1 MNKLVIKGSVGID
14 GCNNVNDII
23 SVQKAINT
31 LSKKYFQIQPL
42 KVDGSLGR
50 KPEKSKTVIQINNV
64 QKHIVNMI
72 RTDGRIDPNGTS
84 NKKINLALNRI
95 VSIESQYVPILTNA
109 SFPLEQVPTES
120 YTVAPRSFGSN
131 RGARKHA
138 GCDLYAKE
146 GSRVF
151 AMADGEIMKFYEFYG
166 GTYALEVKHGKA
178 VVRYGEISGRL
189 ADGVSIGAKI
199 QQGQHIA
206 YVGKVVLKSG
216 WTGEMLH
223 LEIYDGSATGILRA
237 PLSESPYH
245 RRKDLINPTD
255 ILNMAQ
261 KRLPS

>member
-1 MNKLVIKGSVGID
+1 CS
-14 GCNNVNDII
+14 
-23 SVQKAINT
+23 
-31 LSKKYFQIQPL
+31 
-42 KVDGSLGR
+42 
-50 KPEKSKTVIQINNV
+50 
-64 QKHIVNMI
+64 KHIVNMI
-72 RTDGRIDPNGTS
+72 RTDPNGTS

-95 VSIESQYVPILTNA
+95 VSIESQCVPILTNA
-109 SFPLEQVPTES
+109 SFPLEQVPTEI

-151 AMADGEIMKFYEFYG
+151 AMAD
-166 GTYALEVKHGKA
+166 
-178 VVRYGEISGRL
+178 GEISGRL

-237 PLSESPYH
+237 PLSESPYQ